1 MPILLEE
8 SSIYDPYDAYTS
20 QIIDDRFRYTEFHN
34 KLKQSLDSI
43 LDFVFNTTPA
53 DFIKDRISI
62 PLSLNENQSKE
73 IAKIV
78 MEIII
83 ADSYLGNI
91 VEQIR
96 QRVFVDEQKA
106 KIIAGLIVA
115 ELFAPILEELK
126 KKHIEKFAKNT
137 PVQLRQQGDDRVV
150 NLKNNI

>member
-1 MPILLEE
+1 MLNLGE
-8 SSIYDPYDAYTS
+8 SKIYNPYDVYTD
-20 QIIDDRFRYTEFHN
+20 QIKDDQIKYLEFHN
-34 KLKQSLDSI
+34 KLKRSLDSI
-43 LDFVFNTTPA
+43 LDFVFNTAPA

-83 ADSYLGNI
+83 TDFYLGDI
-91 VEQIR
+91 VRQIK

-106 KIIAGLIVA
+106 KTIAGLIVA

-126 KKHIEKFAKNT
+126 KKHIEKFAKNMPLQSPQQSDDRT
-137 PVQLRQQGDDRVV
+137 VDLRQNG
-150 NLKNNI
+150 